1 MMIDAHT
8 LQQQARTTLRRLGCH
23 EAEAAAVAEH
33 LLAANLSGHDSH
45 GIGMLPF
52 YVDSCR
58 RGTLK
63 VNQSL
68 QTVQDFGAILQFDAQ
83 RGFGQHLT
91 RQAVDLA
98 LQRADSTGVV
108 LLTLRNAHHMGRIGS
123 YGEQVAAAGKVGLF
137 FVNVTDCVQGFVAPF
152 GGGEGRF
159 GTNPVCFSHP
169 ASGHNPAFVL
179 DFATSMVAYNK
190 TRVAYLAGTEF
201 AQPVMVDAHG
211 VPSTNPAVMHEAPFG
226 ALLPMGEHKGGGLMG
241 AVEFLAGL
249 LSGGG
254 TNQPGNPRLDGI
266 VNHMSAIIINPQQ
279 LGDWGWMQAEYD
291 AMTNFIRSTPPAAGV
306 AQVLMPG
313 DPERYQRQQRLQN
326 GIEISDAEWQAILAA
341 TEQARPFAG

>member
-1 MMIDAHT
+1 
-8 LQQQARTTLRRLGCH
+8 
-23 EAEAAAVAEH
+23 
-33 LLAANLSGHDSH
+33 
-45 GIGMLPF
+45 
-52 YVDSCR
+52 
-58 RGTLK
+58 
-63 VNQSL
+63 
-68 QTVQDFGAILQFDAQ
+68 
-83 RGFGQHLT
+83 
-91 RQAVDLA
+91 
-98 LQRADSTGVV
+98 
-108 LLTLRNAHHMGRIGS
+108 
-123 YGEQVAAAGKVGLF
+123 
-137 FVNVTDCVQGFVAPF
+137 
-152 GGGEGRF
+152 
-159 GTNPVCFSHP
+159 
-169 ASGHNPAFVL
+169 
-179 DFATSMVAYNK
+179 MVAYNK

-279 LGDWGWMQAEYD
+279 LGDWGWMQTEYD